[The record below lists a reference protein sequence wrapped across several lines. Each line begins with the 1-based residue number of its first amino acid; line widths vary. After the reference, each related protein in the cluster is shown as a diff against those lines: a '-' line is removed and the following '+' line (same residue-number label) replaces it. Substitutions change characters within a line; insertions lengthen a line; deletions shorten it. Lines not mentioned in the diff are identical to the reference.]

1 MIDHAQVFQRL
12 RPRLQGLA
20 YRMLGSVGDAEDAV
34 QEAFLRWHG
43 ADMSE
48 IRSPEAWLVTV
59 VTRLCL
65 DRLRAAA
72 AEREAYIGPWLPEP
86 LVGGQVDAP
95 DRRVELASDLSMAF
109 LIVLERLAPEERAAF
124 LLRDVFDCDYPDIA
138 RALGKSEAACRQIVH
153 RARVRVR
160 RDKPRFEVSEAAHQR
175 LLRRY
180 LDALNTRDEAK
191 LVALFAED
199 ATLVTDGGGKVVA
212 ALNVIRGADKI
223 TRGTL
228 GVMRKISGR
237 IAHEVVPING
247 QLGIATYVDGRPFS
261 ATAIETD
268 GRRILAVFRVLN
280 PDKLGG
286 LIGLAPA
293 QGERPSLAS

>member
-43 ADMSE
+43 TDVSE

-86 LVGGQVDAP
+86 LVGGRADAP

-109 LIVLERLAPEERAAF
+109 VIVLERLAPEERAAF
-124 LLRDVFDCDYPDIA
+124 LLRDVFDCDYSDIA

-153 RARVRVR
+153 RARARVR
-160 RDKPRFEVSEAAHQR
+160 RDNPRFEVSEAAHQR

-180 LDALNTRDEAK
+180 LDALNTRDEEK

-247 QLGIATYVDGRPFS
+247 QLGIATYVDGRPFA

-268 GRRILAVFRVLN
+268 GRRILSVFRVLN

-286 LIGLAPA
+286 LIGLAPV

>member
-43 ADMSE
+43 ADVSE

-86 LVGGQVDAP
+86 LVGGRADAP
-95 DRRVELASDLSMAF
+95 DRRVARASALSMVF

-124 LLRDVFDCDYPDIA
+124 LLRDVFDCGYPDIA
-138 RALGKSEAACRQIVH
+138 RALGKSEAACRQTVH
-153 RARVRVR
+153 RARARVR

-261 ATAIETD
+261 ATAIEAD
-268 GRRILAVFRVLN
+268 GRRILAVFRVLT